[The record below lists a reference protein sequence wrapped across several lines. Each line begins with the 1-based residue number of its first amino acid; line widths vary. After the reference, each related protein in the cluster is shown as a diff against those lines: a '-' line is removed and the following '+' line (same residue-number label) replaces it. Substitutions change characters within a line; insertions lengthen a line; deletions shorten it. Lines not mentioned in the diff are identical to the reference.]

1 MVNIFFKFHHIIT
14 SFFFYNIFFLFLKKK
29 KKSLEQKL
37 KLKKT
42 PKTPACEI
50 RMTNVWFLK
59 LKLIEMTVKLPARN
73 FIKKYPIEL
82 IILGFVK

>member
-14 SFFFYNIFFLFLKKK
+14 SFFFTIFFFYFWKKK
-29 KKSLEQKL
+29 EIPRAEIKI
-37 KLKKT
+37 KKT